1 MANVSSYYFMN
12 TIGAAVGCFVAGTV
26 LISLVG
32 LRGTIYLSAFLN
44 LLLAGAILMLVG
56 NSGRL
61 HVSEQPIRAPVK
73 VESMPPRLLYPAVF
87 MSGFIAIGYEIIWF
101 RLVGV
106 LLKDSIYTF
115 TIMLSI
121 YLLAI
126 ALGSRHV
133 HQIGNLLPW
142 KGARNGY
149 FGLNGIIA
157 LSVAVTVCSFYYL
170 QDNLADFGLDY
181 LRQAAIL
188 PVPTQEWSSLT
199 IGTLPLNVL
208 VCFSVASFF
217 IALPAYFMGAT
228 FPLLASLAPDGARHP
243 ARAVSRVYATAVFGN
258 LTGGQSR
265 GFFCCPCSG
274 PNRPCCSSY

>member
-1 MANVSSYYFMN
+1 LIGWLGEVTAGADYWLAGICSFCFLLFPTVLMGATLPVAIQILQDFDPDLMANVSSYYFMN

-32 LRGTIYLSAFLN
+32 LSGTIYLAAFLN
-44 LLLAGAILMLVG
+44 LLLAGAILMLVRS
-56 NSGRL
+56 SGRL

-73 VESMPPRLLYPAVF
+73 VEGMPPRLLYPAVF
-87 MSGFIAIGYEIIWF
+87 MSGFIMSGFIAIGYEIIWF

-133 HQIGNLLPW
+133 HQIVNVFPW
-142 KGARNGY
+142 KDARNGY

-181 LRQAAIL
+181 LR
-188 PVPTQEWSSLT
+188 
-199 IGTLPLNVL
+199 
-208 VCFSVASFF
+208 
-217 IALPAYFMGAT
+217 
-228 FPLLASLAPDGARHP
+228 
-243 ARAVSRVYATAVFGN
+243 
-258 LTGGQSR
+258 
-265 GFFCCPCSG
+265 
-274 PNRPCCSSY
+274 